1 NMSSDKTLVELEKAG
16 KSPGLQIWRIE
27 NMHLAPVAKASF
39 GTFFTG
45 DSYILLNTI
54 ELKGSSKRWDL
65 HFWLGDESSQDERGA
80 AAILATQMDDKLNG
94 VPVQYR
100 EVQGHESSIF
110 SGYFKGGI
118 TYKKG
123 GVASGFNH
131 ARTNVSD
138 VKRLLHLKGKRMVR
152 MTEVEMTWKSFNQ
165 GDIFIVEVENDLFQW
180 NGSVSNRY
188 ERLKGCEIIN
198 NIKNNEKAG
207 KGKITVLDEGDKYP
221 ASMLK
226 ALAGSPK
233 DIRPEVVDEDVSQ
246 KPIKRKAATLYH
258 VSSDTGTLEMKEI
271 GAAPFKQD
279 SLLSGDCFI
288 VDNGAKHSIFVWKG
302 IINIHYSMKCLAK
315 IKYIFLTHIGKAA
328 SKDERVGALKNAEEF
343 IKTKK
348 YKPFTKIQVM
358 AEGAESALFT
368 QFFKDWKRKDHVEGF
383 GKAYSVNKIAIVDKT
398 KFDVKELY
406 KTPKLAA
413 KHGMVDNGSGKV
425 QVWRIEGNDKVAIN
439 KEEYGRFYTGD
450 CYIILYTYTPRSREE
465 YIIYFWQGA
474 QATKDEEKS
483 AQICMDMQL
492 PQLEINLNI
501 TLCHQWGSFHG
512 KVELLIAANLK
523 IYIGGSAILTTKLDD
538 QYGGRPVQVRVV
550 EGKEPPH
557 LLSIFGNPL
566 VISKGG
572 YDKTAKKE
580 IGLSETALYQVRSTS
595 AGGTKAIEVTNS
607 ASSLNSN
614 DAFVV
619 KTKNECFVWIGR
631 GASDAEV
638 AAARAICKHSVAEQ
652 KEGSESSQF
661 WSVLGG
667 KKEYA
672 SSPRMLEDLDSNP
685 PRLFAI
691 SNAKGR
697 VTIEE
702 VPGEFTQGDLEPD
715 DVMMLDAWDVVFIWI
730 GEGANAEERS
740 VAPGYLRA
748 LSNYFKQQFSAFR
761 IKTISQIY
769 TLVKE
774 YIDTDPRGRDSNCP
788 VHTVKMNMEPVNF
801 VGFFPSWDHEFFN
814 RRDSYA
820 ARMKKLA

>member
-1 NMSSDKTLVELEKAG
+1 MVYYIELEKAG

-302 IINIHYSMKCLAK
+302 
-315 IKYIFLTHIGKAA
+315 KAA

-474 QATKDEEKS
+474 QATKDE
-483 AQICMDMQL
+483 
-492 PQLEINLNI
+492 
-501 TLCHQWGSFHG
+501 
-512 KVELLIAANLK
+512 
-523 IYIGGSAILTTKLDD
+523 IGGSAILTTKLDD

-638 AAARAICKHSVAEQ
+638 AAARFTAGAICKHSVAEQ

-740 VAPGYLRA
+740 VAPG
-748 LSNYFKQQFSAFR
+748 
-761 IKTISQIY
+761 
-769 TLVKE
+769 LVKE

-820 ARMKKLA
+820 ARMKK